1 MAKIVRLDE
10 PCSICF
16 KAFTEYGNN
25 AAPVAHGRCCNA
37 CNDRFVIPARIRLMQ
52 QAKLDEET

>member
-1 MAKIVRLDE
+1 MRAKSDE

-25 AAPVAHGRCCNA
+25 AQPVNNGRCCNA

-52 QAKLDEET
+52 QENKSNEPT